1 MQFFTKKRLFIL
13 LIGIIFVVTLIG
25 FSLSDRDNQ
34 TTAEQFVSDMV
45 GWAQTAVHIPVNG
58 VTSFFSNLDDL
69 KNTYSENRLLKEKL
83 AQYKNLIY
91 EVQELR
97 KENEELRKTLDK
109 TNSLRDFNPIQATVV
124 ARSPERWV
132 EQVTINKGTMDG
144 VEDNMAV
151 ITADGMIGK
160 IQSASSF
167 TSTVQ
172 LLTGIDQF
180 NRISATIAREEGNDV
195 FGLIESYDRKT
206 HSLLFKI
213 IDESDKEIE
222 EGEMVVSSGLGG
234 IFPAGLPIGKVK
246 EIAPDQYGLTN
257 IALVEPAANMYDID
271 NVIVVERV
279 MNGDAEMENNSEE
292 EERE

>member
-1 MQFFTKKRLFIL
+1 
-13 LIGIIFVVTLIG
+13 
-25 FSLSDRDNQ
+25 
-34 TTAEQFVSDMV
+34 
-45 GWAQTAVHIPVNG
+45 
-58 VTSFFSNLDDL
+58 
-69 KNTYSENRLLKEKL
+69 
-83 AQYKNLIY
+83 
-91 EVQELR
+91 ELR

-180 NRISATIAREEGNDV
+180 NRISDTKDREECNYV
-195 FGLIESYDRKT
+195 LGLTESNDRKT
-206 HSLLFKI
+206 HSLLIKI
-213 IDESDKEIE
+213 IDEADKEIE
-222 EGEMVVSSGLGG
+222 EGEMVETSGLGS
-234 IFPAGLPIGKVK
+234 IFPAGLPIEKVK
-246 EIAPDQYGLTN
+246 EIAPNQYGLTN